1 MGPEHGRLAQ
11 VETMLLGNRE
21 DVVHT
26 RGGMDVVANGLVIP
40 HLARKAR
47 RSAADT
53 QRNARVLSMLKRTS
67 SFGCGCP

>member
-40 HLARKAR
+40 HLGEEGLEISGSSGSSNDDKAG
-47 RSAADT
+47 T
-53 QRNARVLSMLKRTS
+53 
-67 SFGCGCP
+67 